1 MVKIT
6 LKAYNQNEQWLFPPS
21 FDSFVP
27 KDSPARLVNDIVD
40 NLAIDEI
47 MATYKGGGT
56 SSYHPRMM
64 LKVIFF
70 AYMNNVYSCR
80 KIEKQMEQNVLYMW
94 LSGNQHPDFRT
105 INDFRSHRLK
115 HTINDLFVRVVEML
129 CEMGCLSLKELYV
142 DGTKIESRANKYT
155 FV

>member
-1 MVKIT
+1 MGKIT

-40 NLAIDEI
+40 NLSIDEI

-80 KIEKQMEQNVLYMW
+80 KIEKQMEQNVLYVAI
-94 LSGNQHPDFRT
+94 G
-105 INDFRSHRLK
+105 
-115 HTINDLFVRVVEML
+115 
-129 CEMGCLSLKELYV
+129 
-142 DGTKIESRANKYT
+142 
-155 FV
+155 